1 MSGAVP
7 RIGLTGGIG
16 SGKSAVAAL
25 LRERGAFV
33 VDADQVAREV
43 VEPGSPGLAA
53 VVAHFGSGV
62 LSADGSL
69 DRAGL
74 ASRVF
79 GNAAELAA
87 LNSITHPLIARRS
100 AELLAA
106 APATALIVYDMPLL
120 VENGLTDDFDAVVVV
135 DAPDD
140 VRLERLV
147 ASRGLDRAD
156 VLARMASQAPR
167 EERLK
172 AADFV
177 IDNSGALDRLSE
189 EVDRLLAWLGVR

>member
-1 MSGAVP
+1 MP